1 MHVAVVKL
9 SIHVYASQSLK
20 DKRRTIQSMKDRLR
34 RKFGVSVAEVGGQDT
49 WQLAELGV
57 VAVSGDLTTLE
68 QLVDSAVRYAIE
80 NYPEAEVNR
89 TEYDV
94 FSY

>member
-1 MHVAVVKL
+1 LHVAVVKL

>member
-1 MHVAVVKL
+1 MYVAVVKL

-34 RKFGVSVAEVGGQDT
+34 RKFGVSVSEVGGQDT

-68 QLVDSAVRYAIE
+68 QLMDSAVRYAIE

>member
-1 MHVAVVKL
+1 
-9 SIHVYASQSLK
+9 
-20 DKRRTIQSMKDRLR
+20 MKDRLR

>member
-57 VAVSGDLTTLE
+57 VAVSADLTTLE

>member
-1 MHVAVVKL
+1 MVKL

-20 DKRRTIQSMKDRLR
+20 DKRRTIRSMKDRLR
-34 RKFGVSVAEVGGQDT
+34 RKFGVSVSEVGGQDT

-89 TEYDV
+89 TDYDV

>member
-9 SIHVYASQSLK
+9 SIHIYASQSLK